1 VDFAGN
7 ELLIMDFNIFY
18 WLIDVVI
25 FVIVF
30 VAVYYIYLK
39 CFKFKRN
46 ENLILDK
53 AYLSSIFQETNSLDA
68 VKGHKDEISIELV
81 LFYEKD
87 FEIPL
92 EVLNKLS

>member
-1 VDFAGN
+1 
-7 ELLIMDFNIFY
+7 MDFNIFY

-25 FVIVF
+25 FVPVF
-30 VAVYYIYLK
+30 VVLYYIYLK
-39 CFKFKRN
+39 CFKFKHN

-68 VKGHKDEISIELV
+68 VKGYKDEISIELV
-81 LFYEKD
+81 SFHEKD